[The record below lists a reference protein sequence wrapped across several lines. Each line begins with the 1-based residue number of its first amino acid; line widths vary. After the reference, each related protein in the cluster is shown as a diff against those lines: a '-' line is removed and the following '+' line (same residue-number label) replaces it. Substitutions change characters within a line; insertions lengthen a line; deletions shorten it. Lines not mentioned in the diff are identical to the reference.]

1 MRAHSQIRDGRSRKG
16 GRKKSKE
23 SEREG
28 QKKKRRTFKC
38 LNGGEGYGGDIGGA
52 NLPALVLW
60 WHQRRNAI
68 DQLTLKVVLVGA
80 EGQGKKS

>member
-1 MRAHSQIRDGRSRKG
+1 M
-16 GRKKSKE
+16 
-23 SEREG
+23 
-28 QKKKRRTFKC
+28 
-38 LNGGEGYGGDIGGA
+38 GEKDMGEMIGGA